1 MKTSEIR
8 KLSQSQL
15 KKELLSYKKE
25 QFNLRFQKINS
36 QVKNTSRHKMV
47 RKTIAK
53 ILTYLN
59 KKESE
64 KKWQRKF

>member
-64 KKWQRKF
+64 KK